1 LNFSGIAY
9 TKEVCLPEVRHRSV
23 PVNKKTILFAVL
35 GLSISARTLTGT
47 IVDLEVTSDVE
58 TAARNGC

>member
-1 LNFSGIAY
+1 
-9 TKEVCLPEVRHRSV
+9 V
-23 PVNKKTILFAVL
+23 PVNKKTIIFAVL